1 MITQTY
7 PALSQFLGAYL
18 HQDWPEE
25 FSTPEAAVEAF
36 RRREPTDS
44 VRAVCAELELAI
56 REAQQ
61 AADPSRLLSD
71 LGCYYNP
78 QADGRSVPEW
88 LTQVRKALSVQ

>member
-1 MITQTY
+1 MITQNY

-36 RRREPTDS
+36 RRREPADS
-44 VRAVCAELELAI
+44 VRAVCAELEQAT
-56 REAQQ
+56 RDAQQ
-61 AADPSRLLSD
+61 SADPSRLLSE

-78 QADGRSVPEW
+78 QADGRSVSEW
-88 LTQVRKALSVQ
+88 FTQVRKALSA

>member
-36 RRREPTDS
+36 HRREPADS
-44 VRAVCAELELAI
+44 VRAVCAELEQAI
-56 REAQQ
+56 YEAQQ
-61 AADPSRLLSD
+61 STDPSRLLSD
-71 LGCYYNP
+71 LGCYYDP
-78 QADGRSVPEW
+78 RADGRSVPEW
-88 LTQVRKALSVQ
+88 LAHVRTELALA